1 MIVGQAHAHTFTAN
15 WIFFLIYV
23 ATRHMAI
30 EVLLTLVESR
40 PGMMRKVPNFLARLL
55 NVIVQMMLT
64 LEEQS
69 LDVWNNDI
77 VSML

>member
-1 MIVGQAHAHTFTAN
+1 
-15 WIFFLIYV
+15 
-23 ATRHMAI
+23 MAI